1 MIYHVTTA
9 AEWNNAQSK
18 GFYEVASLHSEG
30 FIHMSKKEQVAGVLE
45 RYYKNVPELISLN
58 ILVFAKSVCFNEN
71 LVLLSS
77 GSFFFIFSF
86 KIVLFIFL
94 SLNSIYF

>member
-9 AEWNNAQSK
+9 SEWNNAQSN

-45 RYYKNVPELISLN
+45 RYYKNVPELILLHVDETLIKAELKYERSPSLN
-58 ILVFAKSVCFNEN
+58 EEFPHVYGPLN
-71 LVLLSS
+71 LDAVLNAE
-77 GSFFFIFSF
+77 
-86 KIVLFIFL
+86 KII
-94 SLNSIYF
+94 